1 MIARPLALVILSS
14 LIIDVPMATAQER
27 RVRERPSS
35 AAVDV
40 SDYANPKFMQMLLTG
55 GFDEL
60 ERIGRSNGERL
71 RIRGYLVGL
80 FDSVAP
86 LVSSSSTSPRTPN
99 ACKALST
106 AFSDHHQYLK
116 EWLRNYVEGYNLRI
130 LQSATRSGV
139 LAEMGV
145 TSAVAEFADLKLMV
159 DDGKTDGARL
169 IKTLDG
175 CETPVLDSIVT
186 STGYVRHKLPSSAD
200 AYVPTMPSASDL
212 QSLAGYYSIRGSSS
226 VTGVTVAA
234 GKNQLTMT
242 DSRGRTYEL
251 RPSGDQMFAI
261 EGPTQGQVTFN
272 PQRHALTFRLGEV
285 VFTGTRADAPVD
297 FGSPAARHQMLTGE
311 YRVITSPSLKR
322 QRTVASVRDAVL
334 TVAANDGNLLL
345 TDAQGRQHRLQP
357 TGPDAF
363 VISGTEVIIR
373 FVLGRREVTLQYREG
388 NERFSATRPQS
399 RETPRR

>member
-1 MIARPLALVILSS
+1 MTARLLPVVVLSS
-14 LIIDVPMATAQER
+14 LIIDMPTAAAQAR
-27 RVRERPSS
+27 RVPERPSS

-40 SDYANPKFMQMLLTG
+40 SDYASPKFMQMLMTG

-60 ERIGRSNGERL
+60 ERIGRSNGERM

-80 FDSVAP
+80 FDAVAP
-86 LVSSSSTSPRTPN
+86 FVSSSSTSSRAPN
-99 ACKALST
+99 ACKSVST
-106 AFSDHHQYLK
+106 AFADHHQYLK
-116 EWLRNYVEGYNLRI
+116 EWLRKYVEGYNLRI

-145 TSAVAEFADLKLMV
+145 TSTVEEFADLKELV
-159 DDGKTDGARL
+159 QDGKTDGARL
-169 IKTLDG
+169 LKTLDG
-175 CETPVLDSIVT
+175 CETPVLNSIVT
-186 STGYVRHKLPSSAD
+186 NTGYVRDKLPSSAD
-200 AYVPTMPSASDL
+200 TYVPTMPSASDL
-212 QSLAGYYSIRGSSS
+212 QSLAGYYAIRGSSS

-234 GKNQLTMT
+234 GERHLTMT

-251 RPSGDQMFAI
+251 RPTGDHMFAI
-261 EGPTQGQVTFN
+261 EGATQGRVTFV
-272 PQRHALTFRLGEV
+272 PQRQALTFRLGEV
-285 VFTGTRADAPVD
+285 VFMGTRADAPTD
-297 FGSPAARHQMLTGE
+297 FGSAAARYQTLSGE

-334 TVAANDGNLLL
+334 TVTTADGNLTL

-363 VISGTEVIIR
+363 VIPGTQVVIR

-388 NERFSATRPQS
+388 NEGFSATRSQI
-399 RETPRR
+399 RDTPRH